1 MAPKRGGGP
10 AGGPGAEGPKQTIS
24 KPSAPARPV
33 TIAAPATPA
42 APKTPPSGGGQTR
55 TVVNRTPA
63 GATQT
68 GGGFV
73 PGSGG
78 RPGTNVVPGKTT
90 TVRTTVGIE
99 NPRPTGGGGKPAG
112 DRTPTGG
119 PNIGWDNNLP
129 PGDEGG
135 FGSEDG
141 GMGYDPF
148 AAYSAAQDIEYQQ
161 RINNVIA
168 VVTALFKEYGLESL
182 TSKVI
187 DYARQGYDADAIGVM
202 LRDTPE
208 YKARFP
214 AMATLMSKKRA
225 ISEAEYIS
233 YEKQAAAL
241 EKRYGLPGGLV
252 QGAVTTL
259 LENDVS
265 ASELQDRVV
274 MASDAALQAPQELR
288 DTFRNYYGID
298 SGALAGYFLDPA
310 LATPL
315 LQKQYVSSQI
325 GSEAMRQNVGIR
337 VDVAENLQQLGITQD
352 VAREGFSDV
361 SRQMAFTG
369 GRGDLVS
376 QEQLIGG
383 NLLQRQQDIQEIER
397 VAQTRLGR
405 FQSGGSYVQESGGV
419 SGLRGSST

>member
-1 MAPKRGGGP
+1 
-10 AGGPGAEGPKQTIS
+10 
-24 KPSAPARPV
+24 
-33 TIAAPATPA
+33 
-42 APKTPPSGGGQTR
+42 
-55 TVVNRTPA
+55 VNRTPA

-73 PGSGG
+73 PGRGG

-99 NPRPTGGGGKPAG
+99 NPRPTGGGGKPIEG
-112 DRTPTGG
+112 GGGGGTPTDTG
-119 PNIGWDNNLP
+119 PMVTQP
-129 PGDEGG
+129 F
-135 FGSEDG
+135 FGEEYVPEDS